1 MGRIVGRLFSQ
12 QPFARNCEKYANDK
26 RHSAKMRMNALLSVR
41 VECLRF
47 KKVKA
52 KKSLDFNIFFGIK
65 FPEPVEGL
73 GDSSLIDYRASHDSV
88 VRVQHQ
94 HLSRCRCKLRFIKSH
109 ADLAGGGIEFR
120 NSCRSAFMPEAD
132 VGRERFLQ

>member
-1 MGRIVGRLFSQ
+1 MGRIAGRLFSQ
-12 QPFARNCEKYANDK
+12 QPFAWNCEKYANDR

-52 KKSLDFNIFFGIK
+52 KKSLDFNIFFCIK

-73 GDSSLIDYRASHDSV
+73 GDSSLIDYRACDDAV
-88 VRVQHQ
+88 VCV
-94 HLSRCRCKLRFIKSH
+94 
-109 ADLAGGGIEFR
+109 
-120 NSCRSAFMPEAD
+120 
-132 VGRERFLQ
+132 